1 MGPNAT
7 RQVTVSAGPSRTDWV
22 KGPQVQSCRPLPARR
37 ARPLDG
43 YALLP
48 LLGDYLGDYGSESKI
63 WFIAVALVSGVG
75 VAVGSPCRGHISLG
89 DK

>member
-7 RQVTVSAGPSRTDWV
+7 RQVTVSAGASRTDWV

-43 YALLP
+43 YALLS

-75 VAVGSPCRGHISLG
+75 VAVGEPLSGIYQLRR
-89 DK
+89 